1 MNGRGEPWH
10 LDKKV
15 PLGII
20 FAIVLQTLTLVVIGT
35 IWKTQTDSRL
45 EALEKTDFGRESHEN
60 RITILE
66 QKFNYIQESLQRI
79 EKSIERITP

>member
-1 MNGRGEPWH
+1 MTGRGEAWH

-20 FAIVLQTLTLVVIGT
+20 FAIILQTLTLVVIGT

-66 QKFNYIQESLQRI
+66 QKFSYIQDSLQRI
-79 EKSIERITP
+79 ERNLESMKP

>member
-1 MNGRGEPWH
+1 MTGRSEPWH

-20 FAIVLQTLTLVVIGT
+20 FAIVMQTITLVVIGT
-35 IWKTQTDSRL
+35 VWKTQTDSRL
-45 EALEKTDFGRESHEN
+45 EALEKTDLGRASHAE

-66 QKFNYIQESLQRI
+66 QKFSYIQDSLQRI
-79 EKSIERITP
+79 EKNIDRLTP

>member
-1 MNGRGEPWH
+1 MTGRGEAWH

-20 FAIVLQTLTLVVIGT
+20 FAIILQTLTLVVIGT
-35 IWKTQTDSRL
+35 VWKTQTDNRL
-45 EALEKTDFGRESHEN
+45 EALEKSDFGRESHGN

-66 QKFNYIQESLQRI
+66 QKFSYIQESLGRI
-79 EKSIERITP
+79 ERNLDKLNP

>member
-1 MNGRGEPWH
+1 MTGGKESWH

-20 FAIVLQTLTLVVIGT
+20 FAIILQTLTLVVIGT
-35 IWKTQTDSRL
+35 VWKTQTDSRL
-45 EALEKTDFGRESHEN
+45 EALEKSDFGRETHEN

-66 QKFNYIQESLQRI
+66 QKFGYIQESLGRI
-79 EKSIERITP
+79 ERNLDKLQP